1 MTLST
6 ICSEDVDARFAEI
19 IAAEWPKLTGRQ
31 TPEALL
37 YTPGDFDLGMRAA
50 ALGKLSGS
58 RIRPM
63 PWQLWAL
70 ERILARNPDGTW
82 THPECCLIIP
92 RQAGKSTVLILRVL
106 YGLFKL
112 GEKIIFSAHQWET
125 AKALWKRT
133 WAIVKT
139 TPWMSKRVESKTC
152 SQGRGTIVLASGA
165 EVVFTTRSAHAG
177 RGLDEIDLE
186 IYDEA
191 YDLTEADM
199 AALSPT
205 KMNASDPQTIYTS
218 SAVNQDQH
226 PNGQV
231 LAAVRR
237 RGHDGTEA
245 NLFFAEWMGSAGDRA
260 APETWRLANPS
271 YGVIATE
278 KKLAAEFKKFSTLA
292 GRKSF
297 DVEYLGRGDWP
308 ADAEDLPALIPDEP
322 WGRMSEAGVA
332 VRGPIAIAVDM
343 TPDLRTASIGASTW
357 TTSERIRVELGYH
370 GSATDV
376 VERIVDLVDRWDPCC
391 LVINS
396 SSPAASVVPKLKAL
410 GIEPELTSSTQMADA
425 VVGLV
430 DDALA
435 ERLSHAG
442 DPRLDEAREA
452 TQTKTLGGGRFVLDY
467 TAGEVT
473 RMQVITLAR
482 WGLLT
487 FGAQLAPVQTP
498 TQDDEAEVRVEQ
510 DELMAMGF

>member
-6 ICSEDVDARFAEI
+6 ICSDDVDARFAEI
-19 IAAEWPKLTGRQ
+19 VAAEWPKLTGRQ

-37 YTPGDFDLGMRAA
+37 YTPGDFDLGLRAA

-58 RIRPM
+58 RIRTM
-63 PWQLWAL
+63 PWQLWSL
-70 ERILARNPDGTW
+70 ERILAKNEDGTW
-82 THPECCLIIP
+82 THPECCLIVP
-92 RQAGKSTVLILRVL
+92 RQNGKSLILSLRVL

-112 GEKIIFSAHQWET
+112 GERIIFSAHQWET
-125 AKALWKRT
+125 AKSLWKRT
-133 WAIVKT
+133 WAIVKS
-139 TPWMSKRVESKTC
+139 TPWMLKRVESKTC

-165 EVVFTTRSAHAG
+165 QVVFTTRSANAG

-199 AALSPT
+199 AATSPT
-205 KMNASDPQTIYTS
+205 KMAAEDPQTIYTS
-218 SAVNQDQH
+218 SAVNAEQH
-226 PNGQV
+226 PNGNV

-237 RGHDGTEA
+237 RGLAQQETG
-245 NLFFAEWMGSAGDRA
+245 LFFAEWMDGDGNRSS
-260 APETWRLANPS
+260 PETWRTANPS

-278 KKLAAEFKKFSTLA
+278 KKLRAEFVKFSTPA

-308 ADAEDLPALIPDEP
+308 ADAEDLPALIADEP
-322 WGRMSEAGVA
+322 WGRMSEAGIA

-343 TPDLRTASIGASTW
+343 TPDLRTASIGAATW
-357 TTSERIRVELGYH
+357 TVAERVRLELGYH
-370 GSATDV
+370 GPAGDV
-376 VERIVDLVDRWDPCC
+376 LERVVDLVDRWDPCC
-391 LVINS
+391 VVINS
-396 SSPAASVVPKLKAL
+396 SSPAAMLVPKLRAL
-410 GIEPELTSSTQMADA
+410 GIEAEVTSSTQMADA

-430 DDALA
+430 DDAIG

-442 DPRLDEAREA
+442 DPRLDEARQS

-467 TAGEVT
+467 TSGEVT
-473 RMQVITLAR
+473 RMQVVALAR

-487 FGAQLAPVQTP
+487 FGAQLSPPQMPAQAET
-498 TQDDEAEVRVEQ
+498 DDVPE
-510 DELMAMGF
+510 DELMVMGF

>member
-19 IAAEWPKLTGRQ
+19 IAAEWPNLTGRQ

-50 ALGKLSGS
+50 ALGKLSAS

-63 PWQLWAL
+63 PWQLWSL

-112 GEKIIFSAHQWET
+112 GENIVFSAHQWET

-139 TPWMSKRVESKTC
+139 TPWMAKRVESHTC

-165 EVVFTTRSAHAG
+165 QVVFTTRSAHAG
-177 RGLDEIDLE
+177 RGLDRIDLE

-205 KMNASDPQTIYTS
+205 KMAADDPQTIYTS
-218 SAVNQDQH
+218 SAVNQDDH
-226 PNGQV
+226 PNGHV
-231 LAAVRR
+231 LASVRR
-237 RGHDGTEA
+237 RGRSADELG
-245 NLFFAEWMGSAGDRA
+245 LFFAEWMDDHGNRTD
-260 APETWRLANPS
+260 PETWRLANPS

-278 KKLAAEFKKFSTLA
+278 KKLRAELKKFSTPA

-308 ADAEDLPALIPDEP
+308 ADSEDLPALIPDEP

-343 TPDLRTASIGASTW
+343 TPDLRTCSIGAATW
-357 TTSERIRVELGYH
+357 TTADRIRVELGYH
-370 GSATDV
+370 GSAADV
-376 VERIVDLVDRWDPCC
+376 VERIVDLVERWDPCC
-391 LVINS
+391 LVINA
-396 SSPAASVVPKLKAL
+396 SSPAASIVPKLIPL

-425 VVGLV
+425 VVGLL

-442 DPRLDEAREA
+442 DPRVDQARET
-452 TQTKTLGGGRFVLDY
+452 TQTKTLPGGRVVLDY
-467 TAGEVT
+467 TSAGAT
-473 RMQVITLAR
+473 RMQVLAAAR

-487 FGAQLAPVQTP
+487 FGAQLAPVQMP
-498 TQDDEAEVRVEQ
+498 VQAAEDSMPE
-510 DELMAMGF
+510 DELMVMGF